1 MSIFILKHQFRE
13 IVANFSHRLCI
24 QSKKIAATFF
34 MVLALFS
41 TADFQAQHN
50 ALDFDGVDDYVNIGN
65 NLNLT
70 SAISIEAWVKTDGL
84 GSRQTILDKGY
95 SSSGEPY
102 YQYHVEVRSGGEVYF
117 ALSLNGTRK
126 TTQTSTTLTAGQW
139 HHIACVY
146 NGSTI
151 KIYIDGIEESSTNAT
166 GSISTYSTSL
176 YIGAYSG
183 PSDIGSFDGLI
194 DEVRIWSDE
203 RTASEISANKSIEL
217 NGNES
222 NLVGYYKLNETDTNT
237 VASNSASATGDSY
250 DGALTNMT
258 GTEWTT
264 STAFPDSTAP
274 TISSVT
280 ANWGDFLTEVED
292 DVNGTVT
299 VVSSGA
305 EDGQTVTLTLNS
317 VNYTASVSSN
327 SASITVTAAG
337 LQALSNNTDYTLTTN
352 VSDLAG
358 NSADTFTTTTFR
370 ALNNPSTN
378 NALAFDGTNDYVT
391 ADINLPTGDF
401 TYSAWVKFNTVSR
414 KESIFSVGGDNELLI
429 IKNTNGKLAVWIG
442 GSEQIVESSAT
453 DTDWHHIALTRSGVN
468 ATLYRDGV
476 SIGSSTSVGSGSLS
490 FGNCDLLIA
499 SDSDNGCDGSLDDYL
514 DGQIDELR
522 IWDDVRTVS
531 EISTNMVSELTGN
544 ESNLVGYYKFNE
556 PDTNTVASNFA
567 SASGASYDGTL
578 TNMTGTEWTTSTA
591 FASAIETFTN
601 GSGDGQ
607 WGTASN
613 WDSGSVPSSSTNVTI
628 SSGQT
633 IKAGASLGNSIYF
646 DGVDDYLSFSNT
658 SGQFE
663 ATGDFTFEAWVKWS
677 TLYTGQMSPIFGGQQ
692 HAYVS
697 LYNGS
702 KSIRI
707 ASNGTCSGDRNFGSS
722 NTITT
727 DEWHHIAVVR
737 SGSTITWYTDGQSN
751 GSTTCSASWFGY
763 GGTMLIGKNSWR
775 SGYFHGYMKNIRYV
789 DGTAVYTSTF
799 TPPTTVSNI
808 TNTTFLMNV
817 NSSSTYLTD
826 TSSNGYTV
834 TGHNGPT
841 FTASNGP
848 SGSGNSTAAAA
859 NNITVDSGGSLTIA
873 KNSDLTLSGNFTNNG
888 TVTLNS
894 ESDEFSSIIV
904 GGTASGNII
913 YNRYTNTVGT
923 GEWDLI
929 GSPVEGLSISS
940 FVSTNS
946 TPLATSGSIYAV
958 GTYDNSDD
966 TWTNYTSS
974 SVGAAGNFD
983 IGKGHQMATSSGA
996 TMAFTG
1002 TIATSDQTQSII
1014 NNDGNG
1020 NGGRRWNLVANP
1032 FPSYLNAN
1040 NNADGTN
1047 NFLKVNLDSGVIDAS
1062 FSAIYGWDADGSGYT
1077 IYNHASAATYIAP
1090 GQAFFVAAA
1099 SSSAANLSF
1108 TEAMQTTTGGDDFI
1122 TSSVTELNSEFYLK
1136 LYEGENFIANTRF
1149 YFDSNLTLGLDP
1161 GYDAGAYDQS
1171 MALLSRLVENDQGVG
1186 MGINAMSTESF
1197 EQTIIP
1203 LVVNRT
1209 AGTAFRISLEGIT
1222 IPEDVQLF
1230 LEDTQAQTY
1239 TNLRTEDFI
1248 LTPENELNGM
1258 GRFYLRIGNSSL
1270 GVEDTEESYVRVYKP
1285 NTSDYITIEGLVN
1298 VQKTKIRLY
1307 NLIGQEILNKTL
1319 SSNQTNYRI
1328 STQGIPHGV
1337 YVIKLQFERSQITKK
1352 LIIN

>member
-1 MSIFILKHQFRE
+1 MKRLLFVVIYLTLTIQG
-13 IVANFSHRLCI
+13 FSQPGPTI
-24 QSKKIAATFF
+24 TITATE
-34 MVLALFS
+34 
-41 TADFQAQHN
+41 
-50 ALDFDGVDDYVNIGN
+50 VNSGD
-65 NLNLT
+65 T
-70 SAISIEAWVKTDGL
+70 SNDS
-84 GSRQTILDKGY
+84 
-95 SSSGEPY
+95 
-102 YQYHVEVRSGGEVYF
+102 
-117 ALSLNGTRK
+117 ALSLTFTSSEAIPSISHNDNSVYVNPGTGTLNLRDDTWSLDTDIDHTLHQRNGT
-126 TTQTSTTLTAGQW
+126 
-139 HHIACVY
+139 IAI
-146 NGSTI
+146 NGV
-151 KIYIDGIEESSTNAT
+151 
-166 GSISTYSTSL
+166 TY
-176 YIGAYSG
+176 
-183 PSDIGSFDGLI
+183 
-194 DEVRIWSDE
+194 
-203 RTASEISANKSIEL
+203 
-217 NGNES
+217 
-222 NLVGYYKLNETDTNT
+222 
-237 VASNSASATGDSY
+237 
-250 DGALTNMT
+250 
-258 GTEWTT
+258 
-264 STAFPDSTAP
+264 
-274 TISSVT
+274 
-280 ANWGDFLTEVED
+280 
-292 DVNGTVT
+292 TVT
-299 VVSSGA
+299 GLV
-305 EDGQTVTLTLNS
+305 
-317 VNYTASVSSN
+317 SVSSSFIKYSVTPN
-327 SASITVTAAG
+327 PRDNGITTNDNRDVTTNYSQFAEPDITV
-337 LQALSNNTDYTLTTN
+337 S
-352 VSDLAG
+352 
-358 NSADTFTTTTFR
+358 
-370 ALNNPSTN
+370 
-378 NALAFDGTNDYVT
+378 
-391 ADINLPTGDF
+391 
-401 TYSAWVKFNTVSR
+401 
-414 KESIFSVGGDNELLI
+414 
-429 IKNTNGKLAVWIG
+429 G
-442 GSEQIVESSAT
+442 GSI
-453 DTDWHHIALTRSGVN
+453 
-468 ATLYRDGV
+468 
-476 SIGSSTSVGSGSLS
+476 
-490 FGNCDLLIA
+490 
-499 SDSDNGCDGSLDDYL
+499 
-514 DGQIDELR
+514 
-522 IWDDVRTVS
+522 
-531 EISTNMVSELTGN
+531 
-544 ESNLVGYYKFNE
+544 
-556 PDTNTVASNFA
+556 SNFA
-567 SASGASYDGTL
+567 SSSSSVYTATFTPSGANGAKTIDVAANTFTDSAGNYNSAATQFIWIYDSGDPSITITATEVSDGDTSNDSALSLTFTSSQSTTDFAEEDITVSGGNISNFTSTSSSIYTATFTPSGGDGAKTIDVAANTFTDIIGNYNSAATQFNWIYDGSSPSITITATEVNSGDTSNDSALSL
-578 TNMTGTEWTTSTA
+578 TFTSSEAIPSISHNDNSVYVNPGTGTLNLRDDTWSLDTDIDHTLHQRNGTIAINGVTYTVTGLVSVSSSFIKYSVTPNPRDNGITTNDNRDVTTNYSQFAEPDITVSGGSISNFASSSSSVYTATFTPSGANGAKTIDVAANTFTDSAGNYNSAATQFIWIYDTSLTFNNSTGDNQWSTA
-591 FASAIETFTN
+591 A
-601 GSGDGQ
+601 
-607 WGTASN
+607 N
-613 WDSGSVPSSSTNVTI
+613 WSSGSVPTLSVNVTI

-633 IKAGASLGNSIYF
+633 IEVIN
-646 DGVDDYLSFSNT
+646 
-658 SGQFE
+658 
-663 ATGDFTFEAWVKWS
+663 
-677 TLYTGQMSPIFGGQQ
+677 
-692 HAYVS
+692 
-697 LYNGS
+697 
-702 KSIRI
+702 
-707 ASNGTCSGDRNFGSS
+707 
-722 NTITT
+722 
-727 DEWHHIAVVR
+727 
-737 SGSTITWYTDGQSN
+737 
-751 GSTTCSASWFGY
+751 STTASA
-763 GGTMLIGKNSWR
+763 N
-775 SGYFHGYMKNIRYV
+775 
-789 DGTAVYTSTF
+789 A
-799 TPPTTVSNI
+799 I
-808 TNTTFLMNV
+808 T
-817 NSSSTYLTD
+817 
-826 TSSNGYTV
+826 
-834 TGHNGPT
+834 
-841 FTASNGP
+841 
-848 SGSGNSTAAAA
+848 
-859 NNITVDSGGSLTIA
+859 IDSGGSLTIA

-894 ESDEFSSIIV
+894 DADEFASIIV

-1197 EQTIIP
+1197 EQTTIP

-1248 LTPENELNGM
+1248 LTPENELSGM

-1337 YVIKLQFERSQITKK
+1337 YVIKLQFERSEITKK

>member
-1 MSIFILKHQFRE
+1 MDIFILTHQYRE
-13 IVANFSHRLCI
+13 IVANLNHTLCI

-151 KIYIDGIEESSTNAT
+151 KIYIDGIEKSSTNAT

-183 PSDIGSFDGLI
+183 PGDIGSFDGLI

-237 VASNSASATGDSY
+237 VASNSASATGDSC
-250 DGALTNMT
+250 DGTLTNMT

-391 ADINLPTGDF
+391 TDINLPTGDF

-414 KESIFSVGGDNELLI
+414 KESIFSVGGDNELII
-429 IKNTNGKLAVWIG
+429 IKNTDGKLAVWIG

-490 FGNCDLLIA
+490 FDNCDLLIA
-499 SDSDNGCDGSLDDYL
+499 SDSDNGCNGSLDDYL

-531 EISTNMVSELTGN
+531 EILTNMVSELTGN

-607 WGTASN
+607 WATASN
-613 WDSGSVPSSSTNVTI
+613 WSSGSVPTSSTNVSI

-633 IKAGASLGNSIYF
+633 L
-646 DGVDDYLSFSNT
+646 
-658 SGQFE
+658 
-663 ATGDFTFEAWVKWS
+663 
-677 TLYTGQMSPIFGGQQ
+677 
-692 HAYVS
+692 
-697 LYNGS
+697 
-702 KSIRI
+702 
-707 ASNGTCSGDRNFGSS
+707 
-722 NTITT
+722 TI
-727 DEWHHIAVVR
+727 
-737 SGSTITWYTDGQSN
+737 
-751 GSTTCSASWFGY
+751 
-763 GGTMLIGKNSWR
+763 
-775 SGYFHGYMKNIRYV
+775 
-789 DGTAVYTSTF
+789 
-799 TPPTTVSNI
+799 
-808 TNTTFLMNV
+808 
-817 NSSSTYLTD
+817 
-826 TSSNGYTV
+826 
-834 TGHNGPT
+834 
-841 FTASNGP
+841 
-848 SGSGNSTAAAA
+848 GNSTAAAA
-859 NNITVDSGGSLTIA
+859 RTVTVDNGGSLTIA

-894 ESDEFSSIIV
+894 DADEFASIIV
-904 GGTASGNII
+904 GGSSTGDII
-913 YNRYTNTVGT
+913 YNRYTNTVGS

-929 GSPVEGLSISS
+929 GSPVVGLSISS

-958 GTYDNSDD
+958 GTYDNSND

-974 SVGAAGNFD
+974 TVGTAGNFD
-983 IGKGHQMATSSGA
+983 IGRGYQMATSSGA

-1002 TIATSDQTQSII
+1002 TVATTDQTQSII
-1014 NNDGNG
+1014 NNAG

-1032 FPSYLNAN
+1032 YPSYLNAN
-1040 NNADGTN
+1040 TNAHASN
-1047 NFLKVNLDSGVIDAS
+1047 NFLSVNSGVIDS
-1062 FSAIYGWDADGSGYT
+1062 NYSAIYGYDADGSGYT
-1077 IYNHASAATYIAP
+1077 IYNNTNAATYIAP

-1099 SSSAANLSF
+1099 SSSATNLSF

-1122 TSSVTELNSEFYLK
+1122 VGHLVNTSSELYLK
-1136 LYEGENFIANTRF
+1136 LYEEQNLVGATKF
-1149 YFDSNLTLGLDP
+1149 YFDNNLSLGLDP
-1161 GYDAGAYDQS
+1161 GYDAGAYNQS
-1171 MALLSRLVENDQGVG
+1171 SALASRLAEDDQGVN
-1186 MGINAMSTESF
+1186 MGINSMGINSF
-1197 EQTIIP
+1197 EQTTIP
-1203 LVVNRT
+1203 IVVNRQ
-1209 AGTAFRISLEGIT
+1209 AGTSFRISLEDLT
-1222 IPEDVQLF
+1222 IPESVEVF
-1230 LEDTQAQTY
+1230 LEDTETQTF
-1239 TNLRTEDFI
+1239 TDLRAGDF
-1248 LTPENELNGM
+1248 TLNPQSDLGGM
-1258 GRFYLRIGNSSL
+1258 GRFYLRLGNISL
-1270 GVEDTEESYVRVYKP
+1270 GGSDLEESYIRIYNPMDKE
-1285 NTSDYITIEGLVN
+1285 YITIEGLANIQKAN
-1298 VQKTKIRLY
+1298 VRLY
-1307 NLIGQEILNKTL
+1307 NIVGQEILNKTL
-1319 SSNQTNYRI
+1319 QTDQSTLNI
-1328 STQGIPHGV
+1328 STSGLTTGI
-1337 YVIKLQFERSQITKK
+1337 YVIKLELDSTLISKK
-1352 LIIN
+1352 IMVN

>member
-1 MSIFILKHQFRE
+1 MKKKLLIFLTLLSLNTIAQSLPTGFETVAYEGFDYTNGQDLINVGGGTGWTSNWQQFYLNKYISAR
-13 IVANFSHRLCI
+13 STSYSYTGL
-24 QSKKIAATFF
+24 STTGGKATYD
-34 MVLALFS
+34 S
-41 TADFQAQHN
+41 SC
-50 ALDFDGVDDYVNIGN
+50 Y
-65 NLNLT
+65 
-70 SAISIEAWVKTDGL
+70 
-84 GSRQTILDKGY
+84 GSCNDI
-95 SSSGEPY
+95 SSSGRE
-102 YQYHVEVRSGGEVYF
+102 
-117 ALSLNGTRK
+117 
-126 TTQTSTTLTAGQW
+126 LTATTDGVLYLQFLANLGSQVGGGTP
-139 HHIACVY
+139 HVRLSF
-146 NGSTI
+146 NGSTTVI
-151 KIYIDGIEESSTNAT
+151 LGKIGDDGHNWGLYDAASGISSTT
-166 GSISTYSTSL
+166 GISGNNTL
-176 YIGAYSG
+176 RMVIVR
-183 PSDIGSFDGLI
+183 FD
-194 DEVRIWSDE
+194 
-203 RTASEISANKSIEL
+203 
-217 NGNES
+217 
-222 NLVGYYKLNETDTNT
+222 Y
-237 VASNSASATGDSY
+237 
-250 DGALTNMT
+250 
-258 GTEWTT
+258 
-264 STAFPDSTAP
+264 
-274 TISSVT
+274 
-280 ANWGDFLTEVED
+280 
-292 DVNGTVT
+292 
-299 VVSSGA
+299 
-305 EDGQTVTLTLNS
+305 
-317 VNYTASVSSN
+317 
-327 SASITVTAAG
+327 
-337 LQALSNNTDYTLTTN
+337 SNNTMRMYIDPNLSTFDY
-352 VSDLAG
+352 S
-358 NSADTFTTTTFR
+358 
-370 ALNNPSTN
+370 NPSGHD
-378 NALAFDGTNDYVT
+378 AEISGISIPYFDEIGPMFRYNSTPGIDEIHV
-391 ADINLPTGDF
+391 F
-401 TYSAWVKFNTVSR
+401 
-414 KESIFSVGGDNELLI
+414 KESS
-429 IKNTNGKLAVWIG
+429 
-442 GSEQIVESSAT
+442 
-453 DTDWHHIALTRSGVN
+453 
-468 ATLYRDGV
+468 
-476 SIGSSTSVGSGSLS
+476 
-490 FGNCDLLIA
+490 
-499 SDSDNGCDGSLDDYL
+499 
-514 DGQIDELR
+514 
-522 IWDDVRTVS
+522 
-531 EISTNMVSELTGN
+531 
-544 ESNLVGYYKFNE
+544 
-556 PDTNTVASNFA
+556 
-567 SASGASYDGTL
+567 
-578 TNMTGTEWTTSTA
+578 
-591 FASAIETFTN
+591 ETFTN

-633 IKAGASLGNSIYF
+633 IKAGSNGFNSIRL
-646 DGVDDYLSFSNT
+646 DGAQNNYLQINNS
-658 SGQFE
+658 SGTFQE
-663 ATGDFTFEAWVKWS
+663 TGDFTFEMWVKINAWDPS
-677 TLYTGQMSPIFGGQQ
+677 GSFGYKASFLGYNQHNFWLSINSSGKPQFRMGCGDLTFNYSATSNANNWEGNWKHMAIVRDGTTLKLFVDGVLEAT
-692 HAYVS
+692 
-697 LYNGS
+697 
-702 KSIRI
+702 KS
-707 ASNGTCSGDRNFGSS
+707 CSGGSFMNS
-722 NTITT
+722 
-727 DEWHHIAVVR
+727 
-737 SGSTITWYTDGQSN
+737 STIK
-751 GSTTCSASWFGY
+751 
-763 GGTMLIGKNSWR
+763 IGKNNGWPADLDAWIS
-775 SGYFHGYMKNIRYV
+775 KIRYV
-789 DGTAVYTSTF
+789 KGSALYSSDF
-799 TPPTTVSNI
+799 TPPTSLSNVSGTHLLLNVDSQ
-808 TNTTFLMNV
+808 TNAFV
-817 NSSSTYLTD
+817 DSSDNNHTISTYGSID
-826 TSSNGYTV
+826 PYFV
-834 TGHNGPT
+834 E
-841 FTASNGP
+841 ANGP

-1337 YVIKLQFERSQITKK
+1337 YVIKLQFERSEITKK

>member
-1 MSIFILKHQFRE
+1 MKLDQCLDIDSTPGIDE
-13 IVANFSHRLCI
+13 I
-24 QSKKIAATFF
+24 
-34 MVLALFS
+34 
-41 TADFQAQHN
+41 
-50 ALDFDGVDDYVNIGN
+50 
-65 NLNLT
+65 
-70 SAISIEAWVKTDGL
+70 
-84 GSRQTILDKGY
+84 
-95 SSSGEPY
+95 
-102 YQYHVEVRSGGEVYF
+102 HVF
-117 ALSLNGTRK
+117 K
-126 TTQTSTTLTAGQW
+126 
-139 HHIACVY
+139 
-146 NGSTI
+146 
-151 KIYIDGIEESSTNAT
+151 ESS
-166 GSISTYSTSL
+166 
-176 YIGAYSG
+176 
-183 PSDIGSFDGLI
+183 
-194 DEVRIWSDE
+194 
-203 RTASEISANKSIEL
+203 
-217 NGNES
+217 
-222 NLVGYYKLNETDTNT
+222 
-237 VASNSASATGDSY
+237 
-250 DGALTNMT
+250 
-258 GTEWTT
+258 
-264 STAFPDSTAP
+264 
-274 TISSVT
+274 
-280 ANWGDFLTEVED
+280 
-292 DVNGTVT
+292 
-299 VVSSGA
+299 
-305 EDGQTVTLTLNS
+305 
-317 VNYTASVSSN
+317 
-327 SASITVTAAG
+327 
-337 LQALSNNTDYTLTTN
+337 
-352 VSDLAG
+352 
-358 NSADTFTTTTFR
+358 
-370 ALNNPSTN
+370 
-378 NALAFDGTNDYVT
+378 
-391 ADINLPTGDF
+391 
-401 TYSAWVKFNTVSR
+401 
-414 KESIFSVGGDNELLI
+414 
-429 IKNTNGKLAVWIG
+429 
-442 GSEQIVESSAT
+442 
-453 DTDWHHIALTRSGVN
+453 
-468 ATLYRDGV
+468 
-476 SIGSSTSVGSGSLS
+476 
-490 FGNCDLLIA
+490 
-499 SDSDNGCDGSLDDYL
+499 
-514 DGQIDELR
+514 
-522 IWDDVRTVS
+522 
-531 EISTNMVSELTGN
+531 
-544 ESNLVGYYKFNE
+544 
-556 PDTNTVASNFA
+556 
-567 SASGASYDGTL
+567 
-578 TNMTGTEWTTSTA
+578 
-591 FASAIETFTN
+591 ETFTN

-677 TLYTGQMSPIFGGQQ
+677 TLYTGEMSPIFGGQQ

-799 TPPTTVSNI
+799 TPPATVSNI

-894 ESDEFSSIIV
+894 DSDEFASIIV

-1337 YVIKLQFERSQITKK
+1337 YVIKLQFERSEITKK